1 LFNPRNT
8 ETARPQLS
16 TGRLM
21 LLVAIVA
28 TCLALYAT
36 SNSFAAVTGAASPS
50 AGLTAVL
57 AWTLAAALPALWVA
71 TLRRAPPDG
80 LLARIAIGNGFIAI
94 LLGFM
99 SAFLIVLLIAVAA
112 AIPSI
117 GWYGMSQM
125 TAGDDRER
133 LRSYIIAFL
142 HYVMQLILTLLLFI
156 ATIPLLAAILR

>member
-1 LFNPRNT
+1 MFNPRNT
-8 ETARPQLS
+8 EAARPQLT

-28 TCLALYAT
+28 TCFALYAT
-36 SNSFAAVTGAASPS
+36 SSNFAAVTRAASPS

-57 AWTLAAALPALWVA
+57 AWTSLLPARAGVVA
-71 TLRRAPPDG
+71 SRRAPPDG
-80 LLARIAIGNGFIAI
+80 LPARIAIGNGFIAL

-99 SAFLIVLLIAVAA
+99 SAFLIVSLIAVAA
-112 AIPSI
+112 AIPSL
-117 GWYGMSQM
+117 GWYGMTQM

-142 HYVMQLILTLLLFI
+142 YYVMQLILTLLLFI
-156 ATIPLLAAILR
+156 ATIPVLAAILR

>member
-1 LFNPRNT
+1 LFNSRDT
-8 ETARPQLS
+8 LAARPQLT

-28 TCLALYAT
+28 TCFALYVT
-36 SNSFAAVTGAASPS
+36 SSNFAAVTGAASPS

-71 TLRRAPPDG
+71 AIRRTPPDG

-99 SAFLIVLLIAVAA
+99 SAFLIVLLIAVTA
-112 AIPSI
+112 AIPSL

-125 TAGDDRER
+125 PAGDDRER
-133 LRSYIIAFL
+133 LRIYTIAFL
-142 HYVMQLILTLLLFI
+142 YYVMQLILTLLLFI
-156 ATIPLLAAILR
+156 ATIPVLGAISR